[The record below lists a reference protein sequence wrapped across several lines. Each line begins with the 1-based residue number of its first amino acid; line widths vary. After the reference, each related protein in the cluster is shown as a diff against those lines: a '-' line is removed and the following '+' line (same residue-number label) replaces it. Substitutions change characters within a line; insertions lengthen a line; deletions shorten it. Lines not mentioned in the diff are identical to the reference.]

1 VAVLLGVM
9 VAACFGSGDFLGG
22 RASQHAPTIGVLLVA
37 QCSALIGAALA
48 AVLIGADVDSA
59 DLVFGAVAG
68 ALNAAA
74 LGFLYRGL
82 ATGRMGV
89 VAPVTAVVASVV
101 PISWGLASGERP
113 STAVFVGVVV
123 AVTAGALIAREP
135 DGHDTSGSS
144 GAVGIAVTAGGLF
157 GVSFVCFAETGD
169 DSGYWPVLTARVAAV
184 VGVAVVA
191 WAVAALGLPA
201 RLPAGHARRLAVAAG
216 SLDVV
221 ATVLLLTAVR
231 EGLMVVVAPIAAL
244 APAFTV
250 VWAWAVLRERV
261 TRHQVVGLA
270 LALVGLVLIA
280 AG

>member
-48 AVLIGADVDSA
+48 AVLIGADVASA

-82 ATGRMGV
+82 ATRRMGV
-89 VAPVTAVVASVV
+89 VAPVTAVVAAVV

-135 DGHDTSGSS
+135 DVHDAPGSS

-169 DSGYWPVLTARVAAV
+169 DSGYWPVLAARVAAV

-191 WAVAALGLPA
+191 WAVAARGLPA
-201 RLPAGHARRLAVAAG
+201 RLPAGHARLAVAAG